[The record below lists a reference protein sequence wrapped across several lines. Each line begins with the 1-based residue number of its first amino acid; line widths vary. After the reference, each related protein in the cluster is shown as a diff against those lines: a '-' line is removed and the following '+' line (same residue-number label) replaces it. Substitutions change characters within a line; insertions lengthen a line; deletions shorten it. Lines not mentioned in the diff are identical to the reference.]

1 MAQAIPFLLLATV
14 IQLRISASAPPES
27 GRLSEEVIEV
37 PEIQFP
43 NVDID
48 KAASDINNAL
58 KEAAYIAVGL
68 GVLAFQ
74 KAQVRRLELAKQL
87 EGLPETI
94 SSQMGQMDEYLAPA
108 RQRVRSAGTQFAGD
122 LTDFSRSMEEALDP
136 LRAQLLELARF
147 LEELMGPARQQLD
160 EQIDR
165 LEQSLPDGARSVVKS
180 VRSTASAQEQ
190 TWRRSVGLE

>member
-1 MAQAIPFLLLATV
+1 MPD
-14 IQLRISASAPPES
+14 
-27 GRLSEEVIEV
+27 
-37 PEIQFP
+37 IQFP

-48 KAASDINNAL
+48 KAASDINSAL

-74 KAQVRRLELAKQL
+74 KAQVRRVELAKQL

-94 SSQMGQMDEYLAPA
+94 SSQMEGYLAPA
-108 RQRVRSAGTQFAGD
+108 RQRARSAGTQFAGD
-122 LTDFSRSMEEALDP
+122 LNDFSRSMEEALDP

-165 LEQSLPDGARSVVKS
+165 LEQSLPEGARGVVKS
-180 VRSTASAQEQ
+180 VRSTASTQEQ
-190 TWRRSVGLE
+190 AWRHSVGLE

>member
-1 MAQAIPFLLLATV
+1 VLATV
-14 IQLRISASAPPES
+14 IHFAY
-27 GRLSEEVIEV
+27 LSKRAAGKNGKLFEEVIEV
-37 PEIQFP
+37 PDIQFP

-74 KAQVRRLELAKQL
+74 KAQVRRVELAKQL
-87 EGLPETI
+87 EGLPESI
-94 SSQMGQMDEYLAPA
+94 SSQMEGYLAPA
-108 RQRVRSAGTQFAGD
+108 RQRARSAGTQFAGD
-122 LTDFSRSMEEALDP
+122 LSDFSRSMDEALDP

-165 LEQSLPDGARSVVKS
+165 LEQSLPEGARGVVKS
-180 VRSTASAQEQ
+180 VRSTAATQEQ
-190 TWRRSVGLE
+190 AWRRSVGLE